1 MEKPFAPSP
10 NKTMTYTF
18 KPVSPDAPVH
28 RIDYQN
34 ELNPAQYEAVTTKD
48 GPILVIAGAGSG
60 KTRTLVYRLAYLVEH
75 GVDPSSILLLTFTRK
90 ASREMLTRAVH
101 LLNQALGQV
110 VGGTFHG
117 VCYLWLRQYGERLG
131 YPKGF
136 TVMDR
141 ADQGDLL
148 KMLKERLGY
157 KQLSGP
163 FPRKETIAE
172 LFGAVVNKDLSLD
185 SLLARDY
192 PQFLDHRDRLA
203 KMAAAYQDEKRRHA
217 LLDYDDLLLEGRRLL
232 TEHDDLRQHLSR
244 RFQYLMVDEYQDT
257 NRLQAELVR
266 LLASTHQNVMAVGDD
281 SQSIYS
287 FRGANFRNIM
297 DFPDLFPGTRII
309 KLEENYRSTQPI
321 LDLANEIIAG
331 ARDKYTKCL
340 FTRRADGVRPRLFRA
355 ASENEQSRLVVAQVQ
370 ALQEEGT
377 PLSQIAVLIRAGYHS
392 FDLEIELVRSGIPF
406 MKFGGFKF
414 MESAHIK
421 DLLAHLKVVANP
433 QDTMSWNRVLLL
445 VPGVGQAT
453 CNKFNAQVRGSFDL
467 EAGITWLRQ
476 QPKKLDDLADL
487 MTGLNTPGQTLMTRM
502 NQALAYYEP
511 LAMARYDDYPKRIKD
526 LEHLLTITA
535 RYRELQAFLN
545 DLTLEPPSSLA
556 DVVTPTDD
564 YLTLSTIHSAKGL
577 EWDAVFIIW
586 AAEGRFPAFYSQERD
601 EEMEEERRLM
611 YVAATRARNY
621 LALTFPSIGY
631 SRQFG
636 MTVNS
641 PSRFIAD
648 IPRTLLEPW
657 RAEVEEW

>member
-1 MEKPFAPSP
+1 
-10 NKTMTYTF
+10 MTYTF
-18 KPVSPDAPVH
+18 KPIPPEALSS
-28 RIDYQN
+28 RIDYEQ
-34 ELNPAQYEAVTTKD
+34 ELNPAQYEAVTTTE
-48 GPILVIAGAGSG
+48 GPVLVIAGAGSG
-60 KTRTLVYRLAYLVEH
+60 KTRTLVYRLAYLVEQ
-75 GVDPSSILLLTFTRK
+75 GVDPGAILLLTFTRK

-101 LLNQALGQV
+101 LLNRALGQV
-110 VGGTFHG
+110 MGGTFHG
-117 VCYLWLRQYGERLG
+117 ICYLWLRQYGERLG

-148 KMLKERLGY
+148 NLLKERLGY
-157 KQLSGP
+157 KKLSGP

-172 LFGAVVNKDLSLD
+172 MLGAVVNKDLSLD
-185 SLLARDY
+185 FLLTRDY
-192 PQFLDHRDRLA
+192 PQFLEQRDHLA
-203 KMAAAYQDEKRRHA
+203 KLAAAYQDEKRRHA

-232 TEHDDLRQHLSR
+232 TEHEDVRRHLSN
-244 RFQYLMVDEYQDT
+244 RFGYLMVDEYQDT
-257 NRLQAELVR
+257 NRLQAELVQ
-266 LLASTHQNVMAVGDD
+266 LLAYSHQNVMAVGDD

-297 DFPDLFPGTRII
+297 DFPKLFPGTRII

-321 LDLANEIIAG
+321 LDLANAIIAG

-340 FTRRADGVRPRLFRA
+340 FTRRADGTRPRLFRA
-355 ASENEQSRLVVAQVQ
+355 ADEPEQSRLVVSQVQ
-370 ALQEEGT
+370 ALVDAGT
-377 PLSQIAVLIRAGYHS
+377 PLSRIAVLIRAGYHS
-392 FDLEIELVRSGIPF
+392 FALEIELMRASIPF

-433 QDTMSWNRVLLL
+433 RDTMSWNRLLLL
-445 VPGVGQAT
+445 VPGVGRAT
-453 CNKFNAQVRGSFDL
+453 CNKFNAQVKAGFGL
-467 EAGITWLRQ
+467 EAGIAWLRR
-476 QPKKLDDLADL
+476 QPPKLQDLAGL
-487 MTGLNTPGQTLMTRM
+487 MESLNGPGHTLMTRM
-502 NQALAYYEP
+502 TQTLAYYEP
-511 LAMARYDDYPKRIKD
+511 LAKARYDDYPKRMKD

-535 RYRELQAFLN
+535 RYQELQAFLN

-556 DVVTPTDD
+556 DVVAPTDD
-564 YLTLSTIHSAKGL
+564 YLTLSTVHSAKGL

-586 AAEGRFPAFYSQERD
+586 AAEGRFPGFYSQERD
-601 EEMEEERRLM
+601 DDMEEERRLM

-621 LALTFPSIGY
+621 LAVVFPHTGY

-636 MTVNS
+636 MTINS

-648 IPRTLLEPW
+648 IPRDLLEPW

>member
-1 MEKPFAPSP
+1 
-10 NKTMTYTF
+10 MTYSF
-18 KPVSPDAPVH
+18 KPVSPDAPLH
-28 RIDYQN
+28 RIDYQK
-34 ELNPAQYEAVTTKD
+34 ELNPAQYEAVTTKE

-60 KTRTLVYRLAYLVEH
+60 KTRTLVYRLAYLVEQ
-75 GVDPSSILLLTFTRK
+75 GVDPSAILLLTFTRK
-90 ASREMLTRAVH
+90 ASREMLSRAVH
-101 LLNQALGQV
+101 LLNQPLSHV

-148 KMLKERLGY
+148 QMLKERLGY
-157 KQLSGP
+157 KQVTGP

-172 LFGAVVNKDLSLD
+172 IFGAVVNKDLSLD
-185 SLLARDY
+185 NLLTRDY

-232 TEHDDLRQHLSR
+232 TEHEDLRRHLSR

-266 LLASTHQNVMAVGDD
+266 LLACTHQNVMAVGDD

-297 DFPDLFPGTRII
+297 DFPQLFPGTRII

-321 LDLANEIIAG
+321 LDLANSIIAG

-340 FTRRADGVRPRLFRA
+340 FTRRADGVRPRLFRT

-392 FDLEIELVRSGIPF
+392 FDLEIELVRAGIPF

-433 QDTMSWNRVLLL
+433 RDTMSWNRVLLL
-445 VPGVGQAT
+445 VPGVGRQT
-453 CNKFNAQVRGSFDL
+453 SNKFNSQVQSGFTL
-467 EAGITWLRQ
+467 EDGVKWLRSQ
-476 QPKKLDDLADL
+476 RRPKELQDLADL
-487 MTGLNTPGQTLMTRM
+487 MAGLNAPGQTLMTRM

-511 LAMARYDDYPKRIKD
+511 LAKARYDDYPKRMKD

-535 RYRELQAFLN
+535 RYRELQTFLN

-556 DVVTPTDD
+556 DVVTPTED
-564 YLTLSTIHSAKGL
+564 YLTLSTVHSAKGL

-611 YVAATRARNY
+611 YVATTRARNY
-621 LALTFPSIGY
+621 LALIFPGIGY

-641 PSRFIAD
+641 PSRFIND

>member
-1 MEKPFAPSP
+1 
-10 NKTMTYTF
+10 MTYTF
-18 KPVSPDAPVH
+18 KPISAEAPVQ
-28 RIDYQN
+28 RIDYAK
-34 ELNPAQYEAVTTKD
+34 ELNPAQYEAVTTKE

-75 GVDPSSILLLTFTRK
+75 GVDPSAILLLTFTRK

-131 YPKGF
+131 YSKGF

-141 ADQGDLL
+141 SDQGDLL
-148 KMLKERLGY
+148 KLLKERLGF
-157 KQLSGP
+157 KQLTSP

-321 LDLANEIIAG
+321 LDLANEIIAS

-377 PLSQIAVLIRAGYHS
+377 PLNQIAVLIRAGYHS

-421 DLLAHLKVVANP
+421 DLLAHLRVVANP
-433 QDTMSWNRVLLL
+433 TDTMSWNRVLLL
-445 VPGVGQAT
+445 VPGVGAKPAT
-453 CNKFNAQVRGSFDL
+453 S
-467 EAGITWLRQ
+467 
-476 QPKKLDDLADL
+476 L
-487 MTGLNTPGQTLMTRM
+487 M
-502 NQALAYYEP
+502 
-511 LAMARYDDYPKRIKD
+511 
-526 LEHLLTITA
+526 
-535 RYRELQAFLN
+535 
-545 DLTLEPPSSLA
+545 
-556 DVVTPTDD
+556 
-564 YLTLSTIHSAKGL
+564 
-577 EWDAVFIIW
+577 
-586 AAEGRFPAFYSQERD
+586 
-601 EEMEEERRLM
+601 
-611 YVAATRARNY
+611 
-621 LALTFPSIGY
+621 
-631 SRQFG
+631 
-636 MTVNS
+636 
-641 PSRFIAD
+641 
-648 IPRTLLEPW
+648 PRW
-657 RAEVEEW
+657 RAALIWKTASNGLRASAAPRN